1 MRLLPYA
8 SAFVV
13 LLSGALPAAASA
25 DAVSLSAPHQVKVGK
40 PVHVTGTVSPA
51 APGEQVQIVD
61 AKGAVVASPTVD
73 ASGRYRTTLRARPG
87 LALTARWRA
96 VASAPRSVA
105 VLPRLG
111 VTLKTGTIF
120 TSADITVRIAPS
132 QGVRVHVVV
141 NADGRQL
148 FAKRAWVHGGVLKLS
163 VPADATRLTVYAS
176 SEARGGLA
184 ATGVHASAG
193 VKVVPLGPG
202 ARGAAVAGMKRRL
215 AALAFHQATLEPAW
229 TSDTFDVV
237 LAFQKAF
244 GLPRTGS
251 ADRATLLRLA
261 KATPL
266 GARVRVKDTHIEI
279 DKTRQIL
286 MVVTNGKVTGVIPV
300 STGATGNT
308 PVGHWHVLWKAPAT
322 STWLGSAILY
332 RTLTFHGG
340 FAIHGFSPVPAYP
353 ASHGCVREPLW
364 AADWTYTQTP
374 VGESVYVFA

>member
-8 SAFVV
+8 TAFVV

-25 DAVSLSAPHQVKVGK
+25 DAVTLSAPHQVMVGK
-40 PVHVTGTVSPA
+40 PVHVKGAVTPA
-51 APGEQVQIVD
+51 APGEQVQLVD
-61 AKGAVVASPTVD
+61 AKGSVVASPTVD
-73 ASGRYRTTLRARPG
+73 AAGHYASTLRARPG

-96 VASAPRSVA
+96 VVSAPRSVA

-120 TSADITVRIAPS
+120 TSADITVRVAPS
-132 QGVRVHVVV
+132 QGVRLHVVV
-141 NADGRQL
+141 NADGRTL
-148 FAKRAWVHGGVLKLS
+148 YAKRAWVHGGVLKLS

-184 ATGVHASAG
+184 ATGVHATAA

-202 ARGAAVAGMKRRL
+202 ARGEAVAGMKRRL
-215 AALAFHQATLEPAW
+215 AALSFHQQTLEPAW

-244 GLPRTGS
+244 GLPRTGY
-251 ADRATLLRLA
+251 ADQATLLRLA

-266 GARVRVKDTHIEI
+266 VPRVRAKDTHIEV

-308 PVGHWHVLWKAPAT
+308 PVGHWRVLWKAPAT

-364 AADWTYTQTP
+364 AADWTYQQTP

>member
-1 MRLLPYA
+1 MRRLPYA
-8 SAFVV
+8 TAFVV

-25 DAVSLSAPHQVKVGK
+25 DAVTLSAPHRVKLGK
-40 PVHVTGTVSPA
+40 PVHLTGAVSPP
-51 APGEQVQIVD
+51 APGERVQIVD
-61 AKGAVVASPTVD
+61 RKGSVLASPAVD
-73 ASGRYRTTLRARPG
+73 AAGHYRTTLRARPG

-96 VASAPRSVA
+96 VASTSRSVA
-105 VLPRLG
+105 VVPRLG
-111 VTLKTGTIF
+111 VALKTGTIF
-120 TSADITVRIAPS
+120 TSADITVRVAPS
-132 QGVRVHVVV
+132 QGVRVRVVV

-163 VPADATRLTVYAS
+163 VPADALHLTVYAS
-176 SEARGGLA
+176 TEARGGLA
-184 ATGVHASAG
+184 ATGAHAGAG
-193 VKVVPLGPG
+193 VKVIPLGPG

-244 GLPRTGS
+244 GLSRTGY

-261 KATPL
+261 KAAPL
-266 GARVRVKDTHIEI
+266 HPRVRARDTHLEV

-286 MVVTNGKVTGVIPV
+286 MVVRDGQVTGVIPV

-308 PVGHWHVLWKAPAT
+308 PVGHWRVLWKAPAT

-340 FAIHGFSPVPAYP
+340 FAIHGYPSVPAYP
-353 ASHGCVREPLW
+353 ASHGCVREPIW

>member
-1 MRLLPYA
+1 
-8 SAFVV
+8 
-13 LLSGALPAAASA
+13 
-25 DAVSLSAPHQVKVGK
+25 
-40 PVHVTGTVSPA
+40 
-51 APGEQVQIVD
+51 
-61 AKGAVVASPTVD
+61 
-73 ASGRYRTTLRARPG
+73 
-87 LALTARWRA
+87 
-96 VASAPRSVA
+96 
-105 VLPRLG
+105 
-111 VTLKTGTIF
+111 LKTGTIITF
-120 TSADITVRIAPS
+120 ADITVRVAPS
-132 QGVRVHVVV
+132 KGIRLHVVV
-141 NADGRQL
+141 NADGRRL
-148 FAKRAWVHGGVLKLS
+148 YAKRAWVHGGVLKLS
-163 VPADATRLTVYAS
+163 VPADATRLTVYVS

-184 ATGVHASAG
+184 TTSAHARAA
-193 VKVVPLGPG
+193 VKVLPLGPG
-202 ARGAAVAGMKRRL
+202 ARGEAVAGMKRRL

-261 KATPL
+261 KASPL
-266 GARVRVKDTHIEI
+266 VPRVRAKDTHIEI

-286 MVVTNGKVTGVIPV
+286 VLVTRGEVTGVIPV

-340 FAIHGFSPVPAYP
+340 FAIHGYSSVPAYP
-353 ASHGCVREPLW
+353 ASHGCVREPIW
-364 AADWTYTQTP
+364 AADWTYAQTP